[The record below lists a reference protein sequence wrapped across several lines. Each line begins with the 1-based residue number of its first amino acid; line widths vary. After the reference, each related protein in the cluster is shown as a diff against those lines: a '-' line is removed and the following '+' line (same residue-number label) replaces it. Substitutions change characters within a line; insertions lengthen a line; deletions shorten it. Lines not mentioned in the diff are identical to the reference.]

1 MNNSARA
8 HSFLVLKNHKNQLKK
23 LAMVLFFLEPNN
35 QQILPTLS
43 EKQNSPHQLPL
54 LIEFY
59 LLMNTVL
66 QIRDW
71 YRSRMKVPRDESPL
85 LVYPI
90 LIGSC
95 LTLNSPPQGSFIL
108 SDVWR
113 VHPKDHTLSKSPK
126 RVYQRI
132 TGPSD
137 TPTPRGALTAQ
148 KEFLVPERPSWVQA
162 LLHTHS
168 SRGSFF
174 LFFSVSKTKRG
185 LTLLFPRPFF

>member
-1 MNNSARA
+1 MNA
-8 HSFLVLKNHKNQLKK
+8 F
-23 LAMVLFFLEPNN
+23 P
-35 QQILPTLS
+35 
-43 EKQNSPHQLPL
+43 
-54 LIEFY
+54 
-59 LLMNTVL
+59 
-66 QIRDW
+66 QIRIW

-95 LTLNSPPQGSFIL
+95 LTLNSPPQGSFTL

-113 VHPKDHTLSKSPK
+113 VHPKDHALPKSPK

-174 LFFSVSKTKRG
+174 SFSLSRKPKG
-185 LTLLFPRPFF
+185 GSPFFFRDPFFKSNKKLPTKGMV